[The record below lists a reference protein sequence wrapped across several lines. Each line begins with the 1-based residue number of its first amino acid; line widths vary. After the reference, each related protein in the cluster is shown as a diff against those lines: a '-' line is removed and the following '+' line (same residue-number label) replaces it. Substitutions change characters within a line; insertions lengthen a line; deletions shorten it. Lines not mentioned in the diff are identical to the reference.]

1 MWLLFSAASAVFDA
15 GKHILSKQTLS
26 RDKVHPVTAAWAL
39 AFFSLPLTLPLAL
52 WNWPFALDQAFWLA
66 ASIALAMD
74 FVSMLMY
81 AKAIQSSDISLS
93 IPMLAF
99 VPLLLL
105 VSGYLINAESPTLLG
120 ITGVCMI
127 VAGAY
132 FLHFDYRRIHPLQPF
147 FAIFKDQGTALMFG
161 VAIIWGISS
170 ALHKR
175 AIVHSNPF
183 FYTGFSAIVLTAALT
198 PLAWMFGRKSLIK
211 AWRKKK
217 LKHLAAIGLFDG
229 AAILMESLGQ
239 SIAYSAFVLAIKRTG
254 IMLTAIGGA
263 VFFQEKIKDRLLP
276 IGVMLV
282 GVLAIAVSKF

>member
-1 MWLLFSAASAVFDA
+1 MWFFFSAASAFFDA

-26 RDKVHPVTAAWAL
+26 KDKVHPMAAAWAL
-39 AFFSLPLTLPLAL
+39 AFFSLPLTLPLAI
-52 WNWPFALDQAFWLA
+52 WNWPIALDQAFWLA
-66 ASIALAMD
+66 ASVALTMD
-74 FVSMLMY
+74 FASMLMY

-93 IPMLAF
+93 VPMLAF

-105 VSGYLINAESPTLLG
+105 VSGYVINEEAPTILG
-120 ITGVCMI
+120 VIGVCMI

-132 FLHFDYRRIHPLQPF
+132 FLHFDYRHVHPLQPF

-183 FYTGFSAIVLTAALT
+183 FYTGFSAVVLTVALT
-198 PLAWMFGRKSLIK
+198 PLAVLFGRKSLIK
-211 AWRKKK
+211 AWRNKKIE
-217 LKHLAAIGLFDG
+217 HLAAIGLFDG
-229 AAILMESLGQ
+229 AAILMESWAQ
-239 SIAYSAFVLAIKRTG
+239 SMAFSAFVLAIKRTG
-254 IMLTAIGGA
+254 ILLTAVGGA
-263 VFFQEKIKDRLLP
+263 VFFHEKIKDRLLP
-276 IGVMLV
+276 IGVMLI